1 MTEDIR
7 GLSLA
12 ERVVVLPLLRLHNAI
27 YQGTNGR
34 IGHHLPG
41 LPPSLILHTTGAKTG
56 ALRSN
61 TLTYARDGQ
70 DFLVVASMGGA
81 PTSPGWYHNL
91 KNKPEVEINVGTK
104 RITATAQPVLPD
116 DPDYERLWRI
126 VNDINSQYDGLP
138 AAHHASHPR
147 SAADA
152 GLVESPRDG
161 ELVNPVDRSVL
172 LEAKVV
178 HPDVQPQRR

>member
-12 ERVVVLPLLRLHNAI
+12 ERVVVVLPLLRLHNAI
-27 YQGTNGR
+27 YQRTNGR

-41 LPPSLILHTTGAKTG
+41 MPPSLMLHTTGAKTG

-104 RITATAQPVLPD
+104 RITAIAQPVLPD

-126 VNDINSQYDGLP
+126 VNDINPQYDVYQQRTTRPIPVVRLTP
-138 AAHHASHPR
+138 A
-147 SAADA
+147 
-152 GLVESPRDG
+152 
-161 ELVNPVDRSVL
+161 
-172 LEAKVV
+172 
-178 HPDVQPQRR
+178 